1 MKQKL
6 IRFLILSLINTVLY
20 SVIIY
25 FMEVK
30 LETIRFVLQALFFG
44 LFMGFLQVYRI
55 PFLNRNK
62 TDKKKYEPK
71 KRPTRSR

>member
-6 IRFLILSLINTVLY
+6 IRFLILSLINAVLY
-20 SVIIY
+20 GVIIY

-30 LETIRFVLQALFFG
+30 LETIRFVLQALFFV
-44 LFMGFLQVYRI
+44 LFMGFLQVYGI

-62 TDKKKYEPK
+62 TDKK
-71 KRPTRSR
+71 

>member
-6 IRFLILSLINTVLY
+6 IRFLILSLINAVLY
-20 SVIIY
+20 GVIIY

-30 LETIRFVLQALFFG
+30 LETIRFVVQALFFG
-44 LFMGFLQVYRI
+44 LFMGFLQVYGI

-62 TDKKKYEPK
+62 TDKK
-71 KRPTRSR
+71 

>member
-6 IRFLILSLINTVLY
+6 IRFLIISLINTVLY
-20 SVIIY
+20 GVIIY

-30 LETIRFVLQALFFG
+30 LETIRFVVQALFFG

-62 TDKKKYEPK
+62 TDKK
-71 KRPTRSR
+71 

>member
-30 LETIRFVLQALFFG
+30 LETIRFVVQALFFG

-62 TDKKKYEPK
+62 NK
-71 KRPTRSR
+71 

>member
-30 LETIRFVLQALFFG
+30 LETIRFVVQALFFG

-62 TDKKKYEPK
+62 TDKK
-71 KRPTRSR
+71 

>member
-6 IRFLILSLINTVLY
+6 IRFLIISLINTVLY

-30 LETIRFVLQALFFG
+30 LETIRFVVQALFFG
-44 LFMGFLQVYRI
+44 LFMGFLQVFAI

-62 TDKKKYEPK
+62 TDKK
-71 KRPTRSR
+71 

>member
-6 IRFLILSLINTVLY
+6 IRFLIISLINTVLY
-20 SVIIY
+20 GVIIY

-30 LETIRFVLQALFFG
+30 LETIRFVVQALFFG

-62 TDKKKYEPK
+62 NK
-71 KRPTRSR
+71 

>member
-6 IRFLILSLINTVLY
+6 IRFLILSLLNTVLY

-30 LETIRFVLQALFFG
+30 LETIRFVVQALFFG

-71 KRPTRSR
+71 KFPTRSR

>member
-20 SVIIY
+20 GVIIY

-30 LETIRFVLQALFFG
+30 LETIRFVVQALFFG

-62 TDKKKYEPK
+62 NK
-71 KRPTRSR
+71 